1 MRLSA
6 VRFREAAPHLGPQR
20 LPPDPGRRPLR
31 RTGQAVR
38 VKPLL
43 ALAAVLL
50 VAGCGSDAPARAPL
64 TQEQA
69 CAQAEQVTDRYQDAL
84 GDAGTPEAARSV
96 IDGAIEGLREI
107 ETDAP
112 VGARID
118 ALVEALEDLLAGVE
132 AGTPPAQ
139 LRPQATALGA
149 STTALARACGRQ
161 GG

>member
-6 VRFREAAPHLGPQR
+6 VRFREAAPQLGPQR
-20 LPPDPGRRPLR
+20 LPPDPGRRPLP

-50 VAGCGSDAPARAPL
+50 VAGCADDAPARAPL

-69 CAQAEQVTDRYQDAL
+69 CARAEQATDRYQEAL

-96 IDGAIEGLREI
+96 IDGAVDGLRAI

-112 VGARID
+112 VGAQID
-118 ALVEALEDLLAGVE
+118 AVAQALADLLAEVE

-139 LRPQATALGA
+139 LRPQATALGEA
-149 STTALARACGRQ
+149 TTALSRACGRQ